1 MIPQPPLDHH
11 DVMALV
17 HAALREDLRYGGDL
31 TVRACV
37 PAGSRLGGEILAKGA
52 GTICGL
58 WLFPVVFAALAE
70 DRPGA
75 AVTVTDLVAD
85 GTSVVAGSVVGRVS
99 GSAATIL
106 SGERTALN
114 LAQHLSG
121 IATATAALVGLV
133 AGTRAKVLDTRK
145 TVPGLRIL
153 AKHAVACGGGVNHR
167 FGLHDQ
173 VLIKNNHIALAR
185 GQGSAGQHTCAAAEA
200 VRRARAAVGPGIR
213 IQVEIDQV
221 SDLAPV
227 IAAGADLVLLDNFD
241 PLGAAQAVAERDRID
256 PARRVRLEA
265 SGGITAASIRAF
277 AEAGVDRI
285 STGAITHSVK
295 ALDIAL
301 HCAPE

>member
-1 MIPQPPLDHH
+1 MIPQPPIDHH
-11 DVMALV
+11 EVLSLI
-17 HAALREDLRYGGDL
+17 HTALREDLRYGGDL

-37 PAGSRLGGEILAKGA
+37 PAGARLRGEILAKGA

-58 WLFPVVFAALAE
+58 WLFPMVFAALAE
-70 DRPGA
+70 NRPDA
-75 AVTVTDLVAD
+75 AVAITDLVAD
-85 GTSVVAGSVVGRVS
+85 GATVPAGSVVGRIA

-121 IATATAALVGLV
+121 IATATAALVALV

-145 TVPGLRIL
+145 TVPGLRVL

-185 GQGSAGQHTCAAAEA
+185 GQESAGQHTCAPAEA
-200 VRRARAAVGPGIR
+200 VRRARTTVGPGIT
-213 IQVEIDQV
+213 IQVEIDRIA
-221 SDLAPV
+221 DLAPV

-241 PLGAAQAVAERDRID
+241 PPGAAQAVAERDRID
-256 PARRVRLEA
+256 PARRVLLEA

-285 STGAITHSVK
+285 STGAITHSAK

-301 HCAPE
+301 HCAPA